1 MQRGTGIICG
11 ITKGIWSKLFQC
23 HEMIQPYWGST
34 WHQDHYSRLYAVL
47 ERTLDKD
54 CRQAKEPKQLVD
66 KASRFHLGCQR
77 QHSMVICSGT
87 LLFSSR
93 VLRPSLVTLCWHKS
107 GRCAV
112 ELYDVPHLWYPPFYT
127 SPMVSSA
134 LQYWTWQFTFVLIIP
149 YEGRLPLTSWWRKS
163 SNMTVGQCSL
173 IYLATIAT
181 IDIQEA
187 VVARFA
193 TSWHQKSMEA

>member
-1 MQRGTGIICG
+1 
-11 ITKGIWSKLFQC
+11 
-23 HEMIQPYWGST
+23 MIQPYWGST

-134 LQYWTWQFTFVLIIP
+134 LQYWTWRFTFVLIIP

-163 SNMTVGQCSL
+163 SNMTVGQFSL
-173 IYLATIAT
+173 ISLTYHCYDWHPESHCGWTCNQL
-181 IDIQEA
+181 
-187 VVARFA
+187 
-193 TSWHQKSMEA
+193 TSKVDGGITESRLRWSTFT